1 MNGVVSDRV
10 LVTPNV
16 KLNVTLNR
24 FLSPRAGHVALL
36 MAILVLLFA
45 GAARAQDRRQNEAGQ
60 FDFYVLSLSWS
71 PSFCEAAAERS
82 SPSAS
87 GDQQC
92 GERRYSFVVHG
103 LWPQY
108 EKGFPE
114 YCQQPSPRLDRGI
127 VSSMLDLM
135 PSPRLIFHEWDRH
148 GTCSGLS
155 ARAFFENVRKAHAV
169 VKVPAEYLDLPEPLT
184 VTPDQV
190 QDAFIRSNPGL
201 TKGGIAVSCDSKRL
215 NEIRICLSKD
225 LHFRECGE
233 IAARACRRDT
243 LVMPPSRGG

>member
-1 MNGVVSDRV
+1 MQCVVSRCV
-10 LVTPNV
+10 L
-16 KLNVTLNR
+16 TLR
-24 FLSPRAGHVALL
+24 
-36 MAILVLLFA
+36 A
-45 GAARAQDRRQNEAGQ
+45 GAALSLFVALFCLTNAALAQDHRQNEAGQ

-71 PSFCEAAAERS
+71 PSYCEASAERS
-82 SPSAS
+82 PNQVPP
-87 GDQQC
+87 DQQC

-114 YCQQPSPRLDRGI
+114 FCQIPAPRLDRGI

-169 VKVPAEYLDLPEPLT
+169 VKIPAEYLDLTAPLT

-190 QDAFIRSNPGL
+190 QDAFVKSNPGM
-201 TKGGIAVSCDSKRL
+201 TKASIAISCDSKRL
-215 NEIRICLSKD
+215 SEVRVCLSKD
-225 LHFRECGE
+225 LQFRDCSE
-233 IAARACRRDT
+233 IGGRTCRRDT

>member
-1 MNGVVSDRV
+1 MRRV
-10 LVTPNV
+10 NSSSVLA
-16 KLNVTLNR
+16 
-24 FLSPRAGHVALL
+24 PRAGVALL
-36 MAILVLLFA
+36 FCLAFLGLSD
-45 GAARAQDRRQNEAGQ
+45 AALAQDRRQNEAGQ

-71 PSFCEAAAERS
+71 PSYCEASAERS
-82 SPSAS
+82 PNQMA

-114 YCQQPSPRLDRGI
+114 FCQIPAPRLDRGI

-155 ARAFFENVRKAHAV
+155 ARAFFEN
-169 VKVPAEYLDLPEPLT
+169 
-184 VTPDQV
+184 
-190 QDAFIRSNPGL
+190 
-201 TKGGIAVSCDSKRL
+201 
-215 NEIRICLSKD
+215 
-225 LHFRECGE
+225 
-233 IAARACRRDT
+233 
-243 LVMPPSRGG
+243 